1 MRPVV
6 APAVERILLVS
17 YFSPSRGHAGGLR
30 LLELYQELRRLRP
43 RLHLCLLTCAHPE
56 SDWGEPPLGE
66 VFDEVHRRPVRE
78 FSSSVFLATGLAG
91 HSFDLVDFQFHQ
103 SGALMSHARR
113 LWPQAVLLFSPME
126 SQLRACLLELD
137 GASKLSWRSA
147 RQMLGLLRSAA
158 QEWLYL
164 RRAHR
169 IQAVSSA
176 DQQVLSRFT
185 PASRQV
191 FCVPTGIDT
200 ASLGPSTAIAMPSAS
215 TAAVCFAYWGSKTNQ
230 EALVW
235 FCRQVHRRIRDAVS
249 GYRLRV
255 VGRGLTPELVA
266 ACDVDG
272 IDFVGPV
279 ATLSDALQGTALGI
293 APALSGAGVRGKIHQ
308 YAAFGIPCV
317 ASPLGVA
324 GLRYEAGVSVLLA
337 ADAESFATACIEL
350 LTNSTRRSQIAA
362 KAREVCFTHY
372 SWNSQSANIF
382 AVYGL
387 PPEKGA

>member
-1 MRPVV
+1 VV
-6 APAVERILLVS
+6 VPAVGRILLVS
-17 YFSPSRGHAGGLR
+17 YFAPSRGHAGGLR

-43 RLHLCLLTCAHPE
+43 RLHLCLLTCAQPE
-56 SDWGEPPLGE
+56 GDWGEPLLE
-66 VFDEVHRRPVRE
+66 QVFDEVHRRPIQD
-78 FSSSVFLATGLAG
+78 FSSSIFLATGLAER
-91 HSFDLVDFQFHQ
+91 SFDLVDFQFHQ
-103 SGALMSHARR
+103 SGALMNHARR
-113 LWPQAVLLFSPME
+113 RWPQALLLFSPME
-126 SQLRACLLELD
+126 SQLRACML
-137 GASKLSWRSA
+137 GFNGVPRLSWRNA
-147 RQMLGLLRSAA
+147 RQMLGSLRSAV

-164 RRAHR
+164 RRADR

-176 DQQVLSRFT
+176 DEQVLRRFA

-200 ASLGPSTAIAMPSAS
+200 ASLGPSPAVAMPGPL
-215 TAAVCFAYWGSKTNQ
+215 TAVVCFAYWGSRTNQ

-235 FCRQVHRRIRDAVS
+235 FCRQVHWRIRDVVS
-249 GYRLRV
+249 SYRLRV

-279 ATLSDALQGTALGI
+279 ANVSDALQGAALGI

-317 ASPLGVA
+317 ASPLGVD

-337 ADAESFATACIEL
+337 ADAADFATACVAL
-350 LTNSTRRSQIAA
+350 LTDSTRRSQIAA
-362 KAREVCFTHY
+362 KAKEVCFTHY
-372 SWNSQSANIF
+372 SWSAQGENI
-382 AVYGL
+382 AAAYGL
-387 PPEKGA
+387 PPEIGA